1 MLASH
6 DSETYICHVFHGIRF
21 KVNKD
26 WASAEALFCE
36 LLSLTRPRKTMTARA
51 AKHVSRAA
59 KPVRTARCGSGATKK
74 HRRPTG
80 ISPLSSSDACA
91 FAACFDVGATGF
103 EPATTWS
110 QTRRATGLRYAPPQS
125 ELRARCL
132 VPPSERRHRMMPCST
147 NIFLRI
153 CTPRSTCSSV
163 CVAMRAKRTSVS

>member
-1 MLASH
+1 MQV
-6 DSETYICHVFHGIRF
+6 TIRKHIF
-21 KVNKD
+21 AMFFMVLDLRLTKIGLQRKPF
-26 WASAEALFCE
+26 FCE
-36 LLSLTRPRKTMTARA
+36 LPSLTRPRKTTTARA
-51 AKHVSRAA
+51 AKPVSRAA

-80 ISPLSSSDACA
+80 ISPLSSSDACP